1 MQGLLSELGK
11 DSSMFI
17 SPDDLPLPREYRMFS
32 LEGLIQQPPLDIAAR
47 TVVFLDC
54 GNLDRNSASVLRDAG
69 LRLVIGSN
77 VAGQELRYD
86 AGSRVRAPNMLQIVN
101 RVMNS
106 MEREMLKAQSPLVDV
121 MIRPRLSIQNPLD
134 FNRVDEF
141 IAEGERAARSE
152 LAETTVPIDLV
163 GALR

>member
-1 MQGLLSELGK
+1 VCN
-11 DSSMFI
+11 
-17 SPDDLPLPREYRMFS
+17 PLP
-32 LEGLIQQPPLDIAAR
+32 
-47 TVVFLDC
+47 
-54 GNLDRNSASVLRDAG
+54 ASVLREAG
-69 LRLVIGSN
+69 IRFVVGSN

-86 AGSRVRAPNMLQIVN
+86 AGSRMRAPNMLQIVN

-152 LAETTVPIDLV
+152 LAETTVPIDAV